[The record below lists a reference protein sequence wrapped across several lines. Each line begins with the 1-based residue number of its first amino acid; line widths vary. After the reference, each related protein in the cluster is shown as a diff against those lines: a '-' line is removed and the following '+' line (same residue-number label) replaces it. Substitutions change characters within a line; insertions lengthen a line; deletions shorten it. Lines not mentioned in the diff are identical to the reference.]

1 VPTAHSGQA
10 RRTVLALALTTP
22 AIVATAGCGALLP
35 GERRTPRPPTP
46 DELAAARTAADAK
59 RLRTAALALAD
70 ERGAPA
76 GVLRRVAADHAEHL
90 AALGAVPQPGEV
102 TPPPSPDAT
111 PVPRDVRGQRDAEWA
126 AARAALRDAL
136 RADEGLATL
145 LVRIAAAR
153 VLHADAVASGRVTPP
168 PSRLDPAAAPEAE
181 ETAGAAPAAT
191 TPAPGNGSGGSGEAR
206 EALGR
211 LLAGEYAAVFAY
223 PAIVARCAPA
233 RRATAQK
240 LWQAHVAARDQ
251 LERLLAAGA
260 GEPPAP
266 SPAYDIG
273 EPPADPAAAARLAA
287 TVEARLAGL
296 AIAATAPTTGD
307 ERLLVAR
314 TAVTAVRRS
323 AYWGAS
329 PGALPG

>member
-1 VPTAHSGQA
+1 VVTAA
-10 RRTVLALALTTP
+10 
-22 AIVATAGCGALLP
+22 CGALLP

-46 DELAAARTAADAK
+46 DELAAGRAAADAT
-59 RLRTAALALAD
+59 RLRKAALALAG

-90 AALGAVPQPGEV
+90 AALGALPQAGEV
-102 TPPPSPDAT
+102 TAPPSPDAT

-136 RADEGLATL
+136 GAGEGLATL

-153 VLHADAVASGRVTPP
+153 VLHADDVAAGRASAP
-168 PSRLDPAAAPEAE
+168 PSRLDPAAAADG
-181 ETAGAAPAAT
+181 TTTTPAAT
-191 TPAPGNGSGGSGEAR
+191 GSAGSATGSAEGR

-223 PAIVARCAPA
+223 PAIVARCAPG
-233 RRATAQK
+233 RRTTAQE
-240 LWQAHVAARDQ
+240 LWQAHVSARDE
-251 LERLLAAGA
+251 LERLLADGA
-260 GEPPAP
+260 GEAPAP

-287 TVEARLAGL
+287 TVESRLAGL
-296 AIAATAPTTGD
+296 AVAATAPATGD

-314 TAVTAVRRS
+314 SAVTAVRRS
-323 AYWGAS
+323 AFWGAS
-329 PGALPG
+329 PRALPG

>member
-1 VPTAHSGQA
+1 VPTAHSAQA
-10 RRTVLALALTTP
+10 RRTVLALALTTS
-22 AIVATAGCGALLP
+22 AVVATAGCGALLP

-46 DELAAARTAADAK
+46 DELAAARAAADAT
-59 RLRTAALALAD
+59 RLRKAAVALAG

-102 TPPPSPDAT
+102 TAPPSPDPT

-126 AARAALRDAL
+126 AARSALRDAL
-136 RADEGLATL
+136 TAGEGLATL

-153 VLHADAVASGRVTPP
+153 VLHADDVATGRVTPP
-168 PSRLDPAAAPEAE
+168 PARLDPADPE
-181 ETAGAAPAAT
+181 ETAGATPAAT
-191 TPAPGNGSGGSGEAR
+191 TPAAGGGSAQAR

-233 RRATAQK
+233 RRSAAQD
-240 LWQAHVAARDQ
+240 LWQAHVAARDA

-260 GEPPAP
+260 GGAGEAPAP

-273 EPPADPAAAARLAA
+273 KPPADPAAAARLAA

-296 AIAATAPTTGD
+296 AMAATAPTTGA

-314 TAVTAVRRS
+314 GAVTAVRRS